1 MPLYQYKCQAC
12 GLEQEHLQRM
22 GAEAPECEGCGADE
36 VDDPAGGKTK
46 ALTRELT
53 APTFRFRGS
62 SGWGGIE
69 EVSPGWGMRKVE
81 GQ

>member
-1 MPLYQYKCQAC
+1 
-12 GLEQEHLQRM
+12 M
-22 GAEAPECEGCGADE
+22 GAQAPVCEGCGADE
-36 VDDPAGGKTK
+36 VDAPEGDGKVK

-62 SGWGGIE
+62 AGWGGIE
-69 EVSPGWGMRKVE
+69 EVRPGWGMRKVE